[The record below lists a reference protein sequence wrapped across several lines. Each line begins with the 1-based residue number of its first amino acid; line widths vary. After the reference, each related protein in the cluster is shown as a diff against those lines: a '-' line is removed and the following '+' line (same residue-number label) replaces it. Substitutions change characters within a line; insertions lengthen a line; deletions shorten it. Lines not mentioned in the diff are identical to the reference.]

1 MKAVVS
7 PEHQEYASKVRSV
20 LATYKKAED
29 LVNIGA
35 YVEGSNP
42 RIDYAL
48 KYIDKVNA
56 FLRQGIHE
64 SVTFHEAAAELK
76 RIFQEDQ

>member
-1 MKAVVS
+1 MKDVVS
-7 PEHQEYASKVRSV
+7 ETHLDCASKVRSI
-20 LATYKKAED
+20 LATYKRAED

-42 RIDYAL
+42 RIDHAL

-56 FLRQGIHE
+56 FLQQGIYE
-64 SVTFHEAAAELK
+64 AVTFDEAVAELQ
-76 RIFQEDQ
+76 RIFEEDR